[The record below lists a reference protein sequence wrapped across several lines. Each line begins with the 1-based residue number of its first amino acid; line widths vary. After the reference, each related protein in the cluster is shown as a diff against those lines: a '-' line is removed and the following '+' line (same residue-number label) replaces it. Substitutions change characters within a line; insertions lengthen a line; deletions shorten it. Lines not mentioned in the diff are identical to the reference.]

1 MYSKTQDRPDWF
13 FSMINK
19 IFGFR
24 RFGQLSVLTL
34 FLVAFTGVSSQ
45 VSGVDTEESDS
56 LYGNYLAGRFAYY
69 NSDVDVAIKYFSRAL
84 EKDPDNRLLIEH
96 SFLLDLQAGRWDT
109 ASKSAREIIKRE
121 PKHNIARLFL
131 GVVSFKEKNYA
142 EARKH
147 FSIVEEDARKLFAIV
162 GKTYFLQLATEL
174 ALAWTAVADNK
185 QSLALKILAKKKKG
199 VRETAYR
206 SYHRALIADL
216 INKPAIAAAEYRQLQ
231 KHGPTVRLLNAYSRH
246 LANQKKFAEAAKLLK
261 KYADKPSI
269 YPTTAELYQ
278 QIVKKEKVGL
288 HAATP
293 EMGLAEVFYR
303 NSLYLTRQ
311 PGQIELAQSF
321 MKLALYLHPDF
332 DDGNTTLAQIYVM
345 AKKHKEAIETYDRI
359 KTNSPVWLQVQINKA
374 FSYNA
379 LKEVD
384 RAKTILKGI
393 AKDNPKEIAPIIALG
408 RVLLNHKDYK
418 EAAVYYTKALELIKK
433 PLREHWVYYFRRGI
447 AYERTNQWDLAE
459 KDLLQAL
466 KLNPDEPDVMNY
478 LGYSW
483 VDQNKNLDQAIDLI
497 KKAVSK
503 RPRSGEIVDSL
514 GWAYYRL
521 KVFDKAVQALEKAV
535 ILKPDDPVINDHL
548 GDAYW
553 KVGRKMEAGFQWNLA
568 LTLKPEPKVE
578 ADIKRKIKE
587 GLDKSDHTNAAQLN
601 NTEKKET
608 VKK

>member
-1 MYSKTQDRPDWF
+1 MV

-19 IFGFR
+19 IFGLR
-24 RFGQLSVLTL
+24 RLGQLSILTL
-34 FLVAFTGVSSQ
+34 LLVSFTGISSK

-96 SFLLDLQAGRWDT
+96 SFLLDLQAGHWDS
-109 ASKSAREIIKRE
+109 AGKSAREIIKRE

-131 GVVSFKEKNYA
+131 GVIEFKNKNYT
-142 EARKH
+142 EAKKH
-147 FSIVEEDARKLFAIV
+147 FAIVEEDARKLYAIV

-174 ALAWTAVADNK
+174 ALAWTAVAENK
-185 QSLALKILAKKKKG
+185 NNKALKILARKKKG

-206 SYHRALIADL
+206 AYHRALIAD
-216 INKPAIAAAEYRQLQ
+216 IANKPEIAAGEYLRLQ
-231 KHGPTVRLLNAYSRH
+231 KNAQTLRLLNAYARH
-246 LANQKKFAEAAKLLK
+246 LANSKKYDEAAKLLK
-261 KYADKPSI
+261 QYADKPSI

-278 QIVKKEKVGL
+278 KIVRKEKLEL

-293 EMGLAEVFYR
+293 ASGLAEVFYR
-303 NSLYLTRQ
+303 NSLYLMRQ

-321 MKLALYLHPDF
+321 MKLALYLHPEF
-332 DDGNTTLAQIYVM
+332 DDGNTSLAQIYIM
-345 AKKHKEAIETYDRI
+345 AKKHKEAIETYD
-359 KTNSPVWLQVQINKA
+359 KVKKDSPIWIQVQISKA

-379 LKEVD
+379 LKDVD
-384 RAKTILKGI
+384 KAKKILKDI
-393 AKDNPKEIAPIIALG
+393 AKANPKDIAPIIALG

-418 EAAVYYTKALELIKK
+418 EAAVYYSKALDLIEK
-433 PLREHWVYYFRRGI
+433 PVREHWVYYFRRGI

-459 KDLLQAL
+459 KDMLKAL
-466 KLNPDEPDVMNY
+466 ELNPGEPDVMNY

-483 VDQNKNLDQAIDLI
+483 VDQSKNLDKAIDLI
-497 KKAVSK
+497 KQAVSK

-514 GWAYYRL
+514 GWAYFRL
-521 KVFDKAVQALEKAV
+521 KVFDKAVEALEKAV

-553 KVGRKMEAGFQWNLA
+553 KIGRKMEAGFQWNLA
-568 LTLKPEPKVE
+568 LTLNPEPKVE
-578 ADIKRKIKE
+578 AEIKRKLKE
-587 GLDKSDHTNAAQLN
+587 GLDKSKHTNAAQLEKA
-601 NTEKKET
+601 EKKET